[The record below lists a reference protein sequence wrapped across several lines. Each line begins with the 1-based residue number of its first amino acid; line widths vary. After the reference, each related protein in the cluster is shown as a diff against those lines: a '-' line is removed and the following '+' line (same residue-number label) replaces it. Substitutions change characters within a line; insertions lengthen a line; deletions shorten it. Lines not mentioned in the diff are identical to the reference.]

1 MGQQHF
7 QDMFSVRVHQT
18 TRVVA
23 LPFLVQVHQKTRVD
37 ALQFPV
43 QVQVTKSI
51 IISLINA
58 EKSKLDIT

>member
-1 MGQQHF
+1 
-7 QDMFSVRVHQT
+7 MFSVRVHQT

-23 LPFLVQVHQKTRVD
+23 LLFLVHVHQKTRVD

-43 QVQVTKSI
+43 QVRGTKRI
-51 IISLINA
+51 ITSLINV